1 MEKTHRNRISVKSAE
16 RKVERIEKNTA
27 WCQTGFLNLPF
38 SPYDLVQVAFIFLN
52 VSLLIYKKGWIKS
65 TL

>member
-16 RKVERIEKNTA
+16 RKVERIEKNTE
-27 WCQTGFLNLPF
+27 WCQTGFLIYHFHL
-38 SPYDLVQVAFIFLN
+38 SDLGQVAFIFLN
-52 VSLLIYKKGWIKS
+52 VSLLIYKKEWIKS